1 MTDDYDLGSAADWS
15 TRMASLAEP
24 SILGEDDPD
33 RLRGLRLVGE
43 VAARG
48 PRSAEEAARI
58 ADDPELR
65 RLLARA
71 WSHRPPSDELR
82 SRLRIDPS
90 AAGLIDLLPQG
101 YDEASS
107 GDAPFDEWDL
117 ALFVELL
124 DVGVSRS
131 TTDLPTG
138 DTLRAEVTV
147 SGPGGEHDQA
157 TVTVGLTLER
167 GAWQL
172 TVGGVTGTLR
182 VHLRWSDGHVT
193 SRDCEPRT
201 ARRPVT
207 VESRDREARPVGVWV
222 ESLDSSS

>member
-15 TRMASLAEP
+15 RRMASLPEP
-24 SILGEDDPD
+24 SATGEDDPG

-48 PRSAEEAARI
+48 PRTAEEAARI
-58 ADDPELR
+58 ADDPSLR

-82 SRLRIDPS
+82 SRLQSDPS
-90 AAGLIDLLPQG
+90 AAGLLDLLPPG
-101 YDEASS
+101 SDE
-107 GDAPFDEWDL
+107 APFDDWDL

-131 TTDLPTG
+131 TTNLPTG
-138 DTLRAEVTV
+138 DTLSAQVTV
-147 SGPGGEHDQA
+147 SAPNGEQDESS
-157 TVTVGLTLER
+157 VVVGLTRER
-167 GAWQL
+167 GLWRL
-172 TVGGVTGTLR
+172 TVGGVTAALR

-193 SRDCEPRT
+193 STDCEPRT

-207 VESRDREARPVGVWV
+207 VESRDPAARPVGVWV
-222 ESLDSSS
+222 ESRDSSS

>member
-1 MTDDYDLGSAADWS
+1 MTDDYGLGSPADWS
-15 TRMASLAEP
+15 RRMASLPEP
-24 SILGEDDPD
+24 AAPREDDPG
-33 RLRGLRLVGE
+33 RLSGLRLVGE

-58 ADDPELR
+58 AGDPSLR
-65 RLLARA
+65 QLLARA

-82 SRLRIDPS
+82 SRLRSDPS
-90 AAGLIDLLPQG
+90 AAGLLDLLPPG
-101 YDEASS
+101 PDEAPT
-107 GDAPFDEWDL
+107 GEAPFDDWDL

-138 DTLRAEVTV
+138 DTLSAQVTV
-147 SGPGGEHDQA
+147 SAPSGEQDQSS
-157 TVTVGLTLER
+157 VVVGLSRER
-167 GAWQL
+167 GLWRL
-172 TVGGVTGTLR
+172 TVGGVTAPLR

-193 SRDCEPRT
+193 STDCEPRT

-207 VESRDREARPVGVWV
+207 VESLDPAARPVGAWV
-222 ESLDSSS
+222 ESRNSSS